1 MPDANGVHGG
11 ITVKPVPSR
20 PSCSAISDRPEGDS
34 SRRFFS
40 MESSSVERGS
50 NSEDLDTTHTGD
62 LKKIQLFVESVCSFF
77 WDPFLSF
84 FGPVVKNLGSG
95 RGKKKEPEKE
105 RKRDLRVTAFPKANL
120 PPAVQKRLGL
130 QRDS

>member
-11 ITVKPVPSR
+11 ITVKPVPSK

-40 MESSSVERGS
+40 MESSSVGRGS

-77 WDPFLSF
+77 WDPFLSL
-84 FGPVVKNLGSG
+84 FGPVAKNLGSG
-95 RGKKKEPEKE
+95 REKKESRRKKE
-105 RKRDLRVTAFPKANL
+105 REI
-120 PPAVQKRLGL
+120 
-130 QRDS
+130 